1 MNAASLNRPG
11 VFVAQSVTGGL
22 PQPIASHAVGYLF
35 GTTPADEYYGAGS
48 EGIYSEFLP
57 YTPTQIASAED
68 YLQRVGGSVPVGS
81 AGAVVNYDAIKG
93 FFDNVGVNGILYF
106 TRVTP
111 TPETVI
117 DLSVSGAGAGYNAFA
132 LKVNGRYYGTPINV
146 LDPDGDEIRVI
157 TTTGID
163 TTDNARDLFSYLSSA
178 SSDGFADFYRVEQT
192 ATEATQGKFRV
203 FARDNSVLPVIDR
216 FVAYN
221 FSDTGYASP
230 LNLDTTDIIKL
241 YTSVKEINFRCN
253 SRDIAT
259 GEPILYI
266 DGSAVSL
273 FISNVNTA
281 SPGTYNTSINQSEI
295 LKAFL
300 TTPVSE
306 MGGGV
311 YASESDIPNDKII
324 AVSKDFSLGVDVKNK
339 WSEFTLT
346 GTIEVN
352 SGTVTGTNTLFSQ
365 ELSSGSKFLAGGTEF
380 TVTSI
385 TDNLEVIVTP
395 NSVDLPVGT
404 VATVN
409 SGNSAYWRYDET
421 ASPSPAFEKIV
432 SGSNEVV
439 PTGTISEDGMTRTG
453 YLPDSVQVF
462 YVSVAGE
469 NRAIIV
475 NGATPD
481 ELAEGLRD
489 ELISILTEKDLEQYY
504 DIEAVAT
511 GSNYSGTSYAPNNGY
526 KVVDNLVSSHGAPFI
541 RPDLED
547 IELAGTVAIGAGT
560 VTGTS
565 TLFTQEIGVGS
576 VIVVNGTRF
585 TVSAISSDTS
595 ATVTPATVTVA
606 SGATAKLDKSLAN
619 GFESFGYVLSVR
631 ITAKNGLVS
640 PVLPGINRQGF
651 TDSNV
656 VKLTSVTENV
666 GYESYKL
673 TSSAKA
679 QDFVYAIEK
688 GMSDEYYAPGFL
700 MAPEAYATLAYSAG
714 SDLASR
720 SEAVTERLKVTQTLV
735 AAAEGRFGVTE
746 GISNTQ
752 HVALIDCGGDIDNL
766 SQAQDELDTLKR
778 TVGSFYGHAAFYA
791 PYVKNLSDRFVP
803 SSSFVAGIACGRFIN
818 EGFQQPPAG
827 SRYPLRGV
835 TGLKFNITAQQQE
848 VTYALGLNP
857 IRSLPN
863 RGIVVWGARTLSSS
877 PLFRFVNTRVILNV
891 LVDVMNRSFDD
902 ILFESIDSAGTVY
915 SRVKS
920 IANQVLNQFYRQ
932 GALFGNRAEQAYL
945 VVCGDSNNS
954 PALLEQGTV
963 RMDAYV
969 ATSPTLER
977 LAITIVRTPVGQVSL
992 LSDSFSR
999 NEERFTAF
1007 LDATNLNA

>member
-1 MNAASLNRPG
+1 LATSITVNAAALNRPG

-35 GTTPADEYYGAGS
+35 GTTPADEYYGTGS

-57 YTPTQIASAED
+57 YTPTQIASADD
-68 YLQRVGGSVPVGS
+68 YVQKVGGTLPASSV
-81 AGAVVNYDAIKG
+81 GALTTYDAVKG

-117 DLSVSGAGAGYNAFA
+117 DLSASGAGVGYNAFA
-132 LKVNGRYYGTPINV
+132 IKVNGRYFGTPINV

-163 TTDNARDLFSYLSSA
+163 AADNARDLFVYLSGSG
-178 SSDGFADFYRVEQT
+178 SDGFADFYKVEQT

-203 FARDNSVLPVIDR
+203 FSRDNANLPEVDR
-216 FVAYN
+216 FVAYS
-221 FSDTGYASP
+221 FTDTGYASP
-230 LNLDTTDIIKL
+230 LNLNNETVVKL
-241 YTSVKEINFRCN
+241 YTSIKEINFRCN
-253 SRDIAT
+253 SREIAT
-259 GEPILYI
+259 GQGILYI
-266 DGSAVSL
+266 DGSLISL
-273 FISNVNTA
+273 FIAAANAET
-281 SPGTYNTSINQSEI
+281 PGTYDPATDQSDI
-295 LKAFL
+295 LKDYL
-300 TTPVSE
+300 
-306 MGGGV
+306 
-311 YASESDIPNDKII
+311 SDQSITVADDKIV
-324 AVSKDFSLGVDVKNK
+324 AVSKDFSSGVGSGDK
-339 WSEFTLT
+339 W
-346 GTIEVN
+346 
-352 SGTVTGTNTLFSQ
+352 
-365 ELSSGSKFLAGGTEF
+365 A
-380 TVTSI
+380 
-385 TDNLEVIVTP
+385 DA
-395 NSVDLPVGT
+395 D
-404 VATVN
+404 A
-409 SGNSAYWRYDET
+409 AYWRYDLGT
-421 ASPSPAFEKIV
+421 TTFAKLV
-432 SGSNEVV
+432 SGSDAIV
-439 PTGTISEDGMTRTG
+439 PTGTVSYSGGVATRTG

-481 ELAEGLRD
+481 ELATALRD
-489 ELISILTEKDLEQYY
+489 ELISILNEKELDQYY
-504 DIEAVAT
+504 TVEAVAT
-511 GSNYSGTSYAPNNGY
+511 GSNYSGTSYAPNNGH
-526 KVVDNLVSSHGAPFI
+526 KVINNLVSAHGAPYI

-547 IELAGTVAIGAGT
+547 ITLTGTVAISSGT
-560 VTGTS
+560 VTGTG
-565 TLFTQEIGVGS
+565 TLFTQELGAGD
-576 VIVVNGTRF
+576 VIVVNSTRF
-585 TVSAISSDTS
+585 TVTAVTNDTS
-595 ATVTPATVTVA
+595 ATVTPNTVTVSA
-606 SGATAKLDKSLAN
+606 GATARLDKSYAN
-619 GFESFGYVLSVR
+619 SFESFDYVLKIR

-640 PVLPGINRQGF
+640 PVLPGTNRQGLI
-651 TDSNV
+651 DSNV
-656 VKLTSVTENV
+656 VKLTSILENV

-673 TSSAKA
+673 TSAAKA

-688 GMSDEYYAPGFL
+688 GMNDEYYAPGFL
-700 MAPEAYATLAYSAG
+700 MAPEAYATLKYSAD

-720 SEAVTERLKVTQTLV
+720 SEAIGERLKVTQTLV
-735 AAAEGRFGVTE
+735 AAAEGRIGLTE
-746 GISNTQ
+746 GISSTQ
-752 HVALIDCGGDIDNL
+752 HVALIDCGGDVENL
-766 SQAQDELDTLKR
+766 SQAQDELDVIKR

-791 PYVKNLSDRFVP
+791 PYLKNLNDRFVP
-803 SSSFVAGIACGRFIN
+803 ASAFVAGAACSRFVN

-827 SRYPLRGV
+827 ARYPLRGV
-835 TGLKFNITAQQQE
+835 VDLKFKITAQQQE

-891 LVDVMNRSFDD
+891 LIDVMNRSFDD

-920 IANQVLNQFYRQ
+920 VANQVLNQFFLQ
-932 GALFGNRAEQAYL
+932 GALFGGRPEQAYL

-954 PALLEQGTV
+954 AALLEQGTV

-999 NEERFTAF
+999 NEERFTAL
-1007 LDATNLNA
+1007 LDATNLNV

>member
-1 MNAASLNRPG
+1 MNAATLNRPG
-11 VFVAQSVTGGL
+11 VFVSQSVTGGL

-35 GTTPADEYYGAGS
+35 GTTPADEYYGVGS

-68 YLQRVGGSVPVGS
+68 YVQKVGGSLPTGSVG
-81 AGAVVNYDAIKG
+81 ALTTYDAVKG

-117 DLSVSGAGAGYNAFA
+117 DLSGSGAGAGYNAFA
-132 LKVNGRYYGTPINV
+132 IKVNGRYFGTPINV

-163 TTDNARDLFSYLSSA
+163 AIDNARDLFVYLSSA
-178 SSDGFADFYRVEQT
+178 DSDGFADFYKVEQT

-203 FARDNSVLPVIDR
+203 FARDNTNLPEVDR
-216 FVAYN
+216 FVAYS
-221 FSDTGYASP
+221 FTDTGYASP
-230 LNLDTTDIIKL
+230 LNLDTESVVKL

-253 SRDIAT
+253 SRDIST
-259 GEPILYI
+259 GENILYV
-266 DGSAVSL
+266 DGSSISL
-273 FISNVNTA
+273 FVAENPRTPTDYDMSDPDDQSAALVAYLT
-281 SPGTYNTSINQSEI
+281 SPQNIKGADLYES
-295 LKAFL
+295 A
-300 TTPVSE
+300 
-306 MGGGV
+306 
-311 YASESDIPNDKII
+311 SDIPDDKII
-324 AVSKDFSLGVDVKNK
+324 AVGKDFSSGVDTSDK
-339 WSEFTLT
+339 WPD
-346 GTIEVN
+346 
-352 SGTVTGTNTLFSQ
+352 
-365 ELSSGSKFLAGGTEF
+365 A
-380 TVTSI
+380 
-385 TDNLEVIVTP
+385 
-395 NSVDLPVGT
+395 
-404 VATVN
+404 A
-409 SGNSAYWRYDET
+409 SAYWKFDTSTDSFAKEAT
-421 ASPSPAFEKIV
+421 
-432 SGSNEVV
+432 V
-439 PTGTISEDGMTRTG
+439 PTGTVPETGARTG

-469 NRAIIV
+469 NRAVIV
-475 NGATPD
+475 NGATPQ
-481 ELAEGLRD
+481 ELTEALRD
-489 ELISILTEKDLEQYY
+489 ELISILAEKDLAQYY
-504 DIEAVAT
+504 NVEAAT
-511 GSNYSGTSYAPNNGY
+511 ERTNWASPTSITHAPNNGH
-526 KVVDNLVSSHGAPFI
+526 KVTNVLAEAGTPYI

-547 IELAGTVAIGAGT
+547 ITLTGTVEISSGT
-560 VTGTS
+560 VTGTG
-565 TLFTQEIGVGS
+565 TLFTQELGADD

-585 TVSAISSDTS
+585 TVTVVTS
-595 ATVTPATVTVA
+595 NTAATVTPSTVTVA
-606 SGATAKLDKSLAN
+606 AGATARLDKSLAN
-619 GFESFGYVLSVR
+619 GFESFDYVLKIR

-640 PVLPGINRQGF
+640 PVLPGANRQGL

-656 VKLTSVTENV
+656 VKLTSVLENV
-666 GYESYKL
+666 GYETYKL
-673 TSSAKA
+673 TSAAKA

-700 MAPEAYATLAYSAG
+700 MAPEAYATLKYSAD

-720 SEAVTERLKVTQTLV
+720 SEAIGERLKVTQTLV

-746 GISNTQ
+746 GISSTQ
-752 HVALIDCGGDIDNL
+752 HVALIDCGGDVDNL
-766 SQAQDELDTLKR
+766 SQAQDELDTIKR

-791 PYVKNLSDRFVP
+791 PYLKNLNDRFVP
-803 SSSFVAGIACGRFIN
+803 ASPFVAGAACSRFVN

-827 SRYPLRGV
+827 ARYPLRGV
-835 TGLKFNITAQQQE
+835 VDLKFKITAQQQE

-891 LVDVMNRSFDD
+891 LIDVMNRSFDD

-920 IANQVLNQFYRQ
+920 VANQVLNQFFLQ
-932 GALFGNRAEQAYL
+932 GALFGGRPEQAYL
-945 VVCGDSNNS
+945 VVCGDSNNTA
-954 PALLEQGTV
+954 ALLEQGTV

-999 NEERFTAF
+999 NEERFTAL
-1007 LDATNLNA
+1007 LDATNLNV